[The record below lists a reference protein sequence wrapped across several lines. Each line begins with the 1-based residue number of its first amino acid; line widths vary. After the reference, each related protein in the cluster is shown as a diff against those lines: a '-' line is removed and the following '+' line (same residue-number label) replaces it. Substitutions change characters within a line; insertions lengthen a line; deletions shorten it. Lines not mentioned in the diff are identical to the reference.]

1 MISGRT
7 TLSVDFGLL
16 TIMERLIIAAVWR
29 YITVESATISLME
42 LTSVRVLQMLLYTI
56 VASVTM
62 VMMVLQC
69 GIMIIKEPMM
79 SQTTP
84 LLTTLLSLFGVL
96 EVLLYMVV
104 MGIRSTITTLLICL
118 CQLVYTWMTSLM
130 VLNSRIRRTSASII
144 TSLYV
149 VVRMMI
155 AGMRILQPLMSE
167 VVCVT

>member
-1 MISGRT
+1 
-7 TLSVDFGLL
+7 
-16 TIMERLIIAAVWR
+16 
-29 YITVESATISLME
+29 ME

-118 CQLVYTWMTSLM
+118 CQLVYT
-130 VLNSRIRRTSASII
+130 
-144 TSLYV
+144 
-149 VVRMMI
+149 
-155 AGMRILQPLMSE
+155 
-167 VVCVT
+167 